1 LENMER
7 FENLNYYELLEVP
20 VNALPFEIRQA
31 YRNALSIYEEE
42 SMISDSFFTDD
53 ERNAILRR
61 IEEAFSTLID
71 KGQRGGYNKELIDAG
86 VIDASLL
93 EKGKPKSKGPIPLFS
108 LKKTGGQ
115 ESLSAR
121 VRNRIERKDFM
132 EVSREIL
139 SKSLISGKD
148 LERLRKHVGIAVE
161 EIFEVTRIS
170 LKVLTAIESDDV
182 ASLPRTF
189 YLKNFLKAYAE
200 LFNLDSRKVIDGYLE
215 NIAYLKNTK

>member
-1 LENMER
+1 MER
-7 FENLNYYELLEVP
+7 FENLNFYELLEIP
-20 VNALPFEIRQA
+20 VSASPFEIRQG
-31 YRNALSIYEEE
+31 YRNALSIYEED
-42 SMISDSFFTDD
+42 SMISDSFFSDE

-71 KGQRGGYNKELIDAG
+71 KGERTAYNKKLAGSG
-86 VIDASLL
+86 VIDAALL
-93 EKGKPKSKGPIPLFS
+93 DKNGPNSKGPIPLFS
-108 LKKTGGQ
+108 LKKTGGR

-121 VRNRIERKDFM
+121 VKKRIEKKDYD

-139 SKSLISGKD
+139 SKSLISGRD
-148 LERLRKHVGIAVE
+148 LEKLRKYVGVAVE

-182 ASLPRTF
+182 ASLPPIF

-200 LFNLDSRKVIDGYLE
+200 LFKLDSQKVIDGYLE
-215 NIAYLKNTK
+215 NIASLKDKR

>member
-1 LENMER
+1 MKR
-7 FENLNYYELLEVP
+7 FENLNFYELLEIP
-20 VNALPFEIRQA
+20 VTASSFEIRQA

-42 SMISDSFFTDD
+42 SMISDSFFSDE

-71 KGQRGGYNKELIDAG
+71 KSQRAAYNKELIHNG
-86 VIDASLL
+86 VIDAALL
-93 EKGKPKSKGPIPLFS
+93 EKGKPKAKGPIPIFS

-115 ESLSAR
+115 EPLSAK
-121 VRNRIERKDFM
+121 VKNRIERKDFSA
-132 EVSREIL
+132 VSQELL
-139 SKSLISGKD
+139 SKNLISGKD
-148 LERLRKHVGIAVE
+148 LQKVRKHAGVGVE

-182 ASLPRTF
+182 ASLPQTF

-200 LFNLDSRKVIDGYLE
+200 LFKLDSGKVIEGYLE
-215 NIAYLKNTK
+215 NIARLKNNR